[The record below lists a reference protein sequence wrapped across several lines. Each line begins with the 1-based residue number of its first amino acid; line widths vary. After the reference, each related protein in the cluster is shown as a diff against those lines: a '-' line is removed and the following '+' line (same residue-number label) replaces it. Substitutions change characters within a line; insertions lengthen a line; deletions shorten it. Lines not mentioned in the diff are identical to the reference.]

1 MTSVLSELGER
12 AELETAPHDALSSRN
27 IEQFSLHVSH
37 ITLSNCFLDSAV
49 FQTSSGVQKQEPNAA
64 GAVTSLSSRQ
74 QSLWGGQN
82 QIPGQ
87 ARERMLQEDDGDYE
101 YYYYYYDAA
110 PVSMYGMYGFYG
122 VTAPSSVDCDVLI
135 IKFTLYNYGAR
146 DLTHVST
153 IRFIIDKTKEAID
166 LTYLEAVPTGSTSNY
181 ETTVT
186 ELDGSAVTHVT
197 VTAEVNFQAGNLS
210 PRAAREAGGVLA
222 SYLGIIP
229 SDLDAA
235 DKGEDWWLS
244 PPAPDTGVASVG
256 VDILVSGYTTK
267 ELEDE
272 NEMAAFQTTLQSSF
286 QSAILA
292 CTDDSSAAAGAT
304 IQLVGITDADSD
316 LLAVR
321 VYVRFAEGKS
331 SAHEFEE
338 KLERQD
344 PSLASQWGP
353 LAGRIKISTTVPAT
367 AATFTDVKGNK
378 FTIRD
383 SEGTDRRHL
392 LQNGGPDAP
401 RGAEANHLSRNLA
414 DVGLGRNTLEPRSL
428 ECRPEWNGE
437 GDSSDVLFSVVS
449 NSEPSEEDI
458 FGFVED
464 LVRDLGISSE
474 PEVSIL
480 SLGLTTEV
488 LASFLNDPN
497 GAAALAAAL
506 RGRDGVEV
514 HSDIG
519 SSGVASS
526 GAVGTDG
533 SSWYGFYGSS
543 SSFYGFYGS
552 SSESSQFTSAHGSYA
567 GSSALFGSSGAMGS
581 GGYYIGSSHVP
592 GSVIGPRYSSSGA
605 IPGGVVGPRGSSSAV
620 PPGAITSSSGLFFP
634 GGSSSAGLGGGSDS
648 AGAQVPGGSSSGPAI
663 GSSGGY
669 ELVSSGAVIASDGT
683 IIRSDGTII
692 RSDGT
697 IIGSGST
704 IIGSDGTIIKSDGT
718 IIQSDGTIIGSSDGG
733 FYGYKTPS
741 RPSSPNT
748 DSSSAAAKPPGPSP
762 GPKPK
767 PPGPKPKPPS
777 PPSTPA
783 PETTPV
789 YFTTILSDYNMEDL
803 ETEEDMAQFRS
814 DYVAAVDSAI
824 KLLGITS
831 NPAVT
836 IEDVLPASVAVPTV
850 VTFVDDPSGAQLF
863 MEVLASNPSL
873 AFPAFSG
880 LGTITIVDVSTE
892 PTEMDGRVRQKDP
905 ITNPNNTVV
914 DHGDQTC
921 PISRAGE
928 SCCSPATLDAQNLCC
943 WKGVDECGICAGNS
957 DTCATTATVRVLVTR
972 PGMTADVNSPE
983 FADMEEDFKAGI
995 ANLFSAFNIQADNI
1009 IVDTSS
1015 VTAQQTSGGL
1025 EFDIPFRINP
1035 DVENNVAAP
1044 TLTKARAILVAAAEQ
1059 KTEADGMT
1067 IIGVLNVARA
1077 GVCGNGHCEIGEF
1090 FHHVS
1095 HTPATA
1101 CAADCPDYK
1110 SCPAVGGKVCGGAGQ
1125 CATDAGL
1132 CVCSKG
1138 WDGPACTK
1146 CAPGYKKVNGK
1157 CTSKDSTTT
1166 PVEGAGAGDRGTA
1179 SSSSSSNA
1187 RDIILGVVFG
1197 IVALVL
1203 IGLLCYYLFVIRK
1216 RNEASKEEGL
1226 AFSSQ
1231 QQVPASNEEPDI
1243 PTRQLTENTV

>member
-1 MTSVLSELGER
+1 MVCGTDRDRCVVSRWSGTTVLHDGSPVRRTTRSVSTPTKSQYI
-12 AELETAPHDALSSRN
+12 ASD
-27 IEQFSLHVSH
+27 
-37 ITLSNCFLDSAV
+37 
-49 FQTSSGVQKQEPNAA
+49 
-64 GAVTSLSSRQ
+64 VTSRQ
-74 QSLWGGQN
+74 QSLWGDSNGSFPHN
-82 QIPGQ
+82 
-87 ARERMLQEDDGDYE
+87 RERMLQEDDGDYE

-110 PVSMYGMYGFYG
+110 PVSLYGMYGFYG

-153 IRFIIDKTKEAID
+153 IQYIIDKTKEAID
-166 LTYLEAVPTGSTSNY
+166 LTYLQAVPTGSASNY
-181 ETTVT
+181 DTTVT

-229 SDLDAA
+229 SDLEAA

-272 NEMAAFQTTLQSSF
+272 NEMVAFQTTLQSSF

-292 CTDDSSAAAGAT
+292 CTDDSAAAAGAT

-378 FTIRD
+378 FAIRD
-383 SEGTDRRHL
+383 SEDTDRRQL

-401 RGAEANHLSRNLA
+401 KGAEANHLSRNLA

-449 NSEPSEEDI
+449 NSEPSEEEI
-458 FGFVED
+458 FAFVED
-464 LVRDLGISSE
+464 IVKELGISSE

-519 SSGVASS
+519 SSGIASG

-567 GSSALFGSSGAMGS
+567 GSSGALLGSSGALMGSSGAFYFGSSGGAFVGS
-581 GGYYIGSSHVP
+581 GSQIP
-592 GSVIGPRYSSSGA
+592 GSVIGPYSSGMAYSSSGA
-605 IPGGVVGPRGSSSAV
+605 MPKPGGVVGPRSSSAT
-620 PPGAITSSSGLFFP
+620 PPGAITSSSGFFFP

-648 AGAQVPGGSSSGPAI
+648 SMGGRAPGGSSSGPRSEI

-669 ELVSSGAVIASDGT
+669 DMVSSGTVVGSSGAVI
-683 IIRSDGTII
+683 
-692 RSDGT
+692 
-697 IIGSGST
+697 GSSGEV
-704 IIGSDGTIIKSDGT
+704 
-718 IIQSDGTIIGSSDGG
+718 IGSSGG
-733 FYGYKTPS
+733 LLGSSDAVFYGYKVAPK
-741 RPSSPNT
+741 PSSPSP
-748 DSSSAAAKPPGPSP
+748 SSKPGRGPSKPGSPPAVPGP
-762 GPKPK
+762 GPASDPVSD
-767 PPGPKPKPPS
+767 PPAQEQDIMPI
-777 PPSTPA
+777 
-783 PETTPV
+783 
-789 YFTTILSDYNMEDL
+789 YFTSILSDYNLDDL
-803 ETEEDMAQFRS
+803 SNDEDMAQFRS
-814 DYVAAVDSAI
+814 DYLAAVDSAI
-824 KLLGITS
+824 ELLGITS

-836 IEDVLPASVAVPTV
+836 IQDVVAASIAVPTV
-850 VTFVDDPSGAQLF
+850 VTFVDDPVGAQLF
-863 MEVLASNPSL
+863 MDVLDSNPSM

-880 LGTITIVDVSTE
+880 LGAITIVDVSAD
-892 PTEMDGRVRQKDP
+892 PPRGLAADGRSGASPGGVKPGIFDDPDDTAACP
-905 ITNPNNTVV
+905 ITR
-914 DHGDQTC
+914 G
-921 PISRAGE
+921 GE
-928 SCCSPATLDAQNLCC
+928 KCCGPAMLDAQNNCC
-943 WKGVDECGICAGNS
+943 WKGVDECGVCAGDS

-972 PGMTADVNSPE
+972 PDTTAFQPL
-983 FADMEEDFKAGI
+983 EEDFKAGI
-995 ANLFSAFNIQADNI
+995 ANLFHSFGITPDNVVI
-1009 IVDTSS
+1009 DTAS
-1015 VTAQQTSGGL
+1015 VTSQQTASGL
-1025 EFDIPFRINP
+1025 EFDVPFRINP
-1035 DVENNVAAP
+1035 DAVSNAVPP
-1044 TLTKARAILVAAAEQ
+1044 TLTQARAILVAAADQ
-1059 KTEADGMT
+1059 RSQADGMT
-1067 IIGVLNVARA
+1067 VTGVLNVARS
-1077 GVCGNGHCEIGEF
+1077 GVCGNNFCELGEF
-1090 FHHVS
+1090 LGHLSFHPNS
-1095 HTPATA
+1095 A

-1110 SCPAVGGKVCGGAGQ
+1110 ACPSVGGRVCSGAGS
-1125 CATDAGL
+1125 CATDSATCICLTGYAGA
-1132 CVCSKG
+1132 
-1138 WDGPACTK
+1138 ACTR
-1146 CAPGYKKVNGK
+1146 CLPDYERINGF
-1157 CTSKDSTTT
+1157 CQRTRSVDALEEGGTVAGSTNTKNI
-1166 PVEGAGAGDRGTA
+1166 V
-1179 SSSSSSNA
+1179 
-1187 RDIILGVVFG
+1187 LGVVFG
-1197 IVALVL
+1197 LVAVIL
-1203 IGLLCYYLFVIRK
+1203 IGLLCYYIFVLRK
-1216 RNEASKEEGL
+1216 RNANSRYEGL

-1231 QQVPASNEEPDI
+1231 QHVPLSNEEPDI